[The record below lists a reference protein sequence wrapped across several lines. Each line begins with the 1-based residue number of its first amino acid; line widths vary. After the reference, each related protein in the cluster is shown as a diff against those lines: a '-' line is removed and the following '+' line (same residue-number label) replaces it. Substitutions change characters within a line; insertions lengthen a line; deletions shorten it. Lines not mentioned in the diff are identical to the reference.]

1 MYLHQEGEEEE
12 EEEEEE
18 EDGEEIEQEH
28 EGKKVVV
35 SGEVWVPSGLL
46 GLRRG
51 GGGQGLGGRVRSSQE
66 SPGWS
71 PGLFSSLSTPSGG
84 CFPQHCSDS

>member
-18 EDGEEIEQEH
+18 DDGEEIEQEH

-35 SGEVWVPSGLL
+35 SAGVWGWARAGVPSEERAEPGE
-46 GLRRG
+46 GV
-51 GGGQGLGGRVRSSQE
+51 QG
-66 SPGWS
+66 
-71 PGLFSSLSTPSGG
+71 
-84 CFPQHCSDS
+84 C

>member
-18 EDGEEIEQEH
+18 DDGEEIEQEH

-35 SGEVWVPSGLL
+35 SWVGL
-46 GLRRG
+46 GLACGGLGPERG
-51 GGGQGLGGRVRSSQE
+51 WVQTRKWSPQGQGAGAGAGAGVGLVLL
-66 SPGWS
+66 WA
-71 PGLFSSLSTPSGG
+71 PGL
-84 CFPQHCSDS
+84 

>member
-18 EDGEEIEQEH
+18 DDGEEIEQEH

-35 SGEVWVPSGLL
+35 SAGVRGWARLAPLWRRGRSLGRGAGLPSGET
-46 GLRRG
+46 G
-51 GGGQGLGGRVRSSQE
+51 
-66 SPGWS
+66 
-71 PGLFSSLSTPSGG
+71 
-84 CFPQHCSDS
+84 